1 MGSPRKTLF
10 QQDKDLASA
19 YRRLVRAGFKSSVV
33 VSVLKRFAKN
43 PELLDGI
50 EENPEQARHEPGTF
64 ADARQGCS
72 DVKSELAWQL
82 TRDSLA
88 VARLT

>member
-10 QQDKDLASA
+10 QQDKDLAST

-50 EENPEQARHEPGTF
+50 EENPE
-64 ADARQGCS
+64 
-72 DVKSELAWQL
+72 
-82 TRDSLA
+82 
-88 VARLT
+88 